1 MTKSR
6 LTVAAARKKCVQCAG
21 NPLLQRC
28 CAACG
33 GTGLRVKAAK
43 VNKAAA
49 APPAKPAFSLELPP
63 KPGPF
68 SDPLSALRSVWG
80 FPRFRPGQQ
89 QIIDAVVA
97 GEDIVGIAPTS
108 FGKTACF
115 QVPSVMRV
123 DRPVLVMS
131 PLISLM
137 RDQVTQAL
145 DRGIPALAITS
156 QYTPGELTAAIA
168 AMPGASLIYAA
179 PERFDDPRFAAQ
191 LRANPP
197 WLVALDECHVA
208 GHEAGLS
215 YRPAYRFARDL
226 LDRRNIGMQT
236 QWIAMTASAT
246 EDTVEDIR
254 ERFRMRNAR
263 VIRLS
268 CDRPNLSYRVRAC
281 EGGSKIIAVRNL
293 LDKHL
298 AAGGAGIVYTLWRQD
313 AEDIADYLRRQGR
326 EARHYHAG
334 MTGKGQRREVEELF
348 FGKKLD
354 VVVATCAFGMGVDR
368 SDVRVVVMHG
378 LPKSIEDFYQMA
390 GRGGR
395 DGKPSVAV
403 ALYDS
408 GKDYRTR
415 KWLITSGKDLTQNR
429 YSERYGFTE
438 DKFEQ
443 SKERQLG
450 LLRQL
455 DEFLRSR
462 RCRAQLLRQYFSEEA
477 GKPCGN
483 CDNCELFSR

>member
-1 MTKSR
+1 VTTAKP
-6 LTVAAARKKCVQCAG
+6 AAARKKCVQCAG

-28 CAACG
+28 CTACG
-33 GTGLRVKAAK
+33 GTGLGVKAAK
-43 VNKAAA
+43 VKKAV
-49 APPAKPAFSLELPP
+49 PPLAEPAFSLELPP

-80 FPRFRPGQQ
+80 FPRFRPGQRET
-89 QIIDAVVA
+89 IDALMA
-97 GEDIVGIAPTS
+97 GEDVIAISPTGS
-108 FGKTACF
+108 GKSLNF
-115 QVPSVMRV
+115 QLPSVLRV

-131 PLISLM
+131 PLIALM
-137 RDQVTQAL
+137 RDQVAQAL
-145 DRGIPALAITS
+145 ERGIPALAITS
-156 QYTPGELTAAIA
+156 QYTPAQIA
-168 AMPGASLIYAA
+168 VAMREMPNASIIYAA
-179 PERFDDPRFAAQ
+179 PERFDNSMFQTMLSAR
-191 LRANPP
+191 PP
-197 WLVALDECHVA
+197 WLVACDEMHVA
-208 GHEAGLS
+208 GNEAGLS
-215 YRPAYRFARDL
+215 YRPAYRFARSL
-226 LDRRNIGMQT
+226 LDMRSTGGQKV
-236 QWIAMTASAT
+236 QWLAVTASAT
-246 EDTVEDIR
+246 EEVVQDIR
-254 ERFRMRNAR
+254 DTFRMQGAR
-263 VIRLS
+263 LFRFS

-298 AAGGAGIVYTLWRQD
+298 AAGGAGIVYTLRRQD

>member
-1 MTKSR
+1 MSTAKP
-6 LTVAAARKKCVQCAG
+6 AAARKKCVQCAG

-28 CAACG
+28 CSACD
-33 GTGLRVKAAK
+33 GTGLAVKAAK
-43 VNKAAA
+43 AKKA
-49 APPAKPAFSLELPP
+49 APPPAEPTFSLELPP

-80 FPRFRPGQQ
+80 FPRFRPGQHEVISHLQ
-89 QIIDAVVA
+89 EGKDA
-97 GEDIVGIAPTS
+97 ILILPTS
-108 FGKTACF
+108 GGKSVVF
-115 QVPSVMRV
+115 QLPAVLRV
-123 DRPVLVMS
+123 DRPVLVIS
-131 PLISLM
+131 PLIALM
-137 RDQVTQAL
+137 RDQVQRAL
-145 DRGIPALAITS
+145 SLGIPALAITS
-156 QYTPGELTAAIA
+156 QYSPAELAGAISQI
-168 AMPGASLIYAA
+168 PNASLIYAA
-179 PERFDDPRFAAQ
+179 PERFDDPRFHAA
-191 LRANPP
+191 LSVKPP
-197 WLVALDECHVA
+197 WLIAIDEAHS
-208 GHEAGLS
+208 GEADGLS
-215 YRPAYRFARDL
+215 FRPAYRFARSL
-226 LDRRNIGMQT
+226 YERRSLGERP
-236 QWIAMTASAT
+236 QWLAVTASAT
-246 EDTVEDIR
+246 EGVVQDIR
-254 ERFRMRNAR
+254 DSFGMPDARLFRF
-263 VIRLS
+263 S

-298 AAGGAGIVYTLWRQD
+298 AAGGAGIIYTLRRQD